1 MVAVRLLDRLVLG
14 EVAAATAAATGGG
27 IFVLTA
33 GNLVRQVAG
42 EVAAGRMT
50 ALQAAEVAAL
60 VIPGV
65 IPYALPL
72 GMLTGVLI
80 AFGRLGSQNE
90 LTAMRAGGIS
100 LGRIAA
106 PALALA
112 GLLSLA
118 AAFINLEVAPR
129 ANTAYRE
136 LLRGAAE
143 RNPVAAIVP
152 GELCRAFPGAVL
164 RAGGRTGDRLT
175 DLALW
180 RVDGEG
186 RIIQSLHA
194 REATARLA
202 EDAAGRRLVID
213 ARDVRVDRRA
223 AGESRAST
231 FVRLERAET
240 VIPLGAAQEGRRKL
254 RWLTTAELL
263 RASEEGWDLPA
274 EATAEARSLSRRD
287 AERQLHVHLAG
298 AAAILAL
305 ALLAIP
311 LSLRVGRSETLV
323 NAGIG
328 LGVALG
334 HYLLTAAAGWVPSS
348 AAPPALLA
356 WAPTL
361 VVAAAGA
368 WLLRRAAAR

>member
-1 MVAVRLLDRLVLG
+1 MRLLDRLVLG

-27 IFVLTA
+27 IFVLSA
-33 GNLVRQVAG
+33 GNIVKQVAG
-42 EVAAGRMT
+42 EVASGRMT
-50 ALQAAEVAAL
+50 LPQALEMAAL
-60 VIPGV
+60 VMPGV
-65 IPYALPL
+65 VPYALPL

-80 AFGRLGSQNE
+80 ALGRLGSQNE
-90 LTAMRAGGIS
+90 ITAMRAGGVS
-100 LGRIAA
+100 LNRIAA
-106 PALALA
+106 PILLFSGLLALM
-112 GLLSLA
+112 

-129 ANTAYRE
+129 ANTAYRD
-136 LLRGAAE
+136 LLKGAAE

-164 RAGGRTGDRLT
+164 RAGGRDGDRLV

-180 RVDGEG
+180 RVDAQG
-186 RIIQSLHA
+186 RITQSLHA
-194 REATARLA
+194 REAVARLVDD
-202 EDAAGRRLVID
+202 ETGGRRLVID
-213 ARDVRVDRRA
+213 ARDVRIERRA
-223 AGESRAST
+223 GQDARAST
-231 FVRLERAET
+231 FAQLDRAET

-263 RASEEGWDLPA
+263 DASRDGWGVAPDAPEA
-274 EATAEARSLSRRD
+274 ERERSRLEA
-287 AERQLHVHLAG
+287 ARQLHAHLAG

-323 NAGIG
+323 NAGVG

-334 HYLLTAAAGWVPSS
+334 HYLLTAAAGWIPSE

-356 WAPTL
+356 WTPTL
-361 VVAAAGA
+361 VVASLGA
-368 WLLRRAAAR
+368 WLFRRAAAR

>member
-1 MVAVRLLDRLVLG
+1 MRLLDRLVLG

-27 IFVLTA
+27 IFVLSA
-33 GNLVRQVAG
+33 GNIVKQVAG

-50 ALQAAEVAAL
+50 ALQASELAAL

-65 IPYALPL
+65 VPYALPL

-80 AFGRLGSQNE
+80 ALGRLGSQNE
-90 LTAMRAGGIS
+90 ITAMRAGGVS

-106 PALALA
+106 PILIFSGLLALM
-112 GLLSLA
+112 

-129 ANTAYRE
+129 ANTAYRD

-164 RAGGRTGDRLT
+164 RAGGRDGDRLL

-180 RVDGEG
+180 RIDAQG
-186 RIIQSLHA
+186 RITQSLHA
-194 REATARLA
+194 REAVARLVDDEA
-202 EDAAGRRLVID
+202 GGRRLVIE
-213 ARDVRVDRRA
+213 ARDVRIDRRPGTEA
-223 AGESRAST
+223 RAST
-231 FVRLERAET
+231 FVQLERAET

-263 RASEEGWDLPA
+263 DASRDGWGVADGAPEAEIERSRL
-274 EATAEARSLSRRD
+274 EAT
-287 AERQLHVHLAG
+287 RQLHAHLAG

-305 ALLAIP
+305 GLLAIP

-323 NAGIG
+323 NAGVG

-334 HYLLTAAAGWVPSS
+334 HYLLTAAAGWIPSE

-356 WAPTL
+356 WTPTL
-361 VVAAAGA
+361 VVAMLGA
-368 WLLRRAAAR
+368 WLFRRAAAR

>member
-1 MVAVRLLDRLVLG
+1 MRLLDRLVLG

-27 IFVLTA
+27 VFVLSA
-33 GNLVRQVAG
+33 GNIVKQIAG

-50 ALQAAEVAAL
+50 APQALELVAL
-60 VIPGV
+60 VMPGV
-65 IPYALPL
+65 VPYALPL
-72 GMLTGVLI
+72 GVLTGILI
-80 AFGRLGSQNE
+80 ALGRLGSQNE
-90 LTAMRAGGIS
+90 ITAMRAGGVS

-106 PALALA
+106 PILILAGALAA
-112 GLLSLA
+112 GA
-118 AAFINLEVAPR
+118 GFINLEVAPR
-129 ANTAYRE
+129 ANTAYRD

-164 RAGGRTGDRLT
+164 RAGGRDGERLT

-180 RVDGEG
+180 RVDAQG
-186 RIIQSLHA
+186 RITQSLLA

-202 EDAAGRRLVID
+202 EDEAGGRRLVIE
-213 ARDVRVDRRA
+213 ARDVRVDTRSGA
-223 AGESRAST
+223 ETRAST
-231 FVRLERAET
+231 FAQLERAVT

-254 RWLTTAELL
+254 RWLTTSELL
-263 RASEEGWDLPA
+263 AASRDGWGVAADAPA
-274 EATAEARSLSRRD
+274 AERERSRLEAT
-287 AERQLHVHLAG
+287 RQLHAHLAG

-323 NAGIG
+323 NAGVG

-334 HYLLTAAAGWVPSS
+334 HYLLTAAAGWIPSD
-348 AAPPALLA
+348 AAPPAILA
-356 WAPTL
+356 WTPTL
-361 VVAAAGA
+361 VVAALGA
-368 WLLRRAAAR
+368 WMFRRAAAR